1 MSKLQLQWQTE
12 GSNAPFHNGSISRCN
27 DSLLYNKHLFNLDEP
42 RQARRMG
49 IGLLEKP
56 FARIYVKN
64 GKKPN
69 DHALKEI
76 AFQVMV
82 KKRDAEVKAA
92 LIKGVD
98 SSTTAVISS
107 PVGSTLYLRK
117 LITGVRALY
126 KANDARLVKDV
137 HAVIAHKLI
146 SVVSDPFEALTDSMQ
161 DSLRALPRL
170 SYE

>member
-12 GSNAPFHNGSISRCN
+12 GSNAPFHNASISRCN
-27 DSLLYNKHLFNLDEP
+27 DSLLYNEHLFNLDEP

-92 LIKGVD
+92 LIKAVD

-107 PVGSTLYLRK
+107 PVGSTQPHPDCTIAK
-117 LITGVRALY
+117 TSAGVGATP
-126 KANDARLVKDV
+126 ADCT
-137 HAVIAHKLI
+137 AVY
-146 SVVSDPFEALTDSMQ
+146 DE
-161 DSLRALPRL
+161 
-170 SYE
+170 